1 MPPDISR
8 SFHGLRSAVPFWS
21 LRLHHETREVLAMRQ
36 DTLEPPRLSVDRGA
50 MLSAVVEGGYGYCAT
65 SDLSASGLQQALDRA
80 TRWAEATRGKSVV
93 RYEPAKF
100 GAPRGEYESSA
111 GAEPP
116 SRRAIH
122 DLLAAE
128 CKAAQADE
136 RLVERFAALGLYEQE
151 RLYMTNTGGEVRQR
165 FRFTV
170 PYMRVTANKGTVTQ
184 ARSLDYE
191 QQGGFDLVE
200 CARFVG
206 SGARL
211 ADEALQLLAA
221 PNCPSEKM
229 ELLLMPDQMMLQVH
243 ESIGHPL
250 DPPRHADAYQRL
262 VVNRRFA
269 QQVPVRLR
277 MGRADRGGTAYP
289 GGEES
294 ELPRR
299 LGHLLAEPAR
309 GRRCEHLRGPR
320 HALLRQ
326 G

>member
-1 MPPDISR
+1 MALNIR
-8 SFHGLRSAVPFWS
+8 ALRSTAPFWS
-21 LRLHHETREVLAMRQ
+21 VRYHEEKRETLAMRQ

-50 MLSAVVEGGYGYCAT
+50 MLTAVVDGGFGYCAT
-65 SDLSASGLQQALDRA
+65 SDLSVSGLQQALDRA

-116 SRRAIH
+116 SRGAIH

-136 RLVERFAALGLYEQE
+136 RIVERFAALGLYEQE

-170 PYMRVTANKGTVTQ
+170 PYMRVTANKGTVKQ

-191 QQGGFDLVE
+191 QQGGFELVE
-200 CARFVG
+200 RARFVG

-211 ADEALQLLAA
+211 AGEALQLLAA

-229 ELLLMPDQMMLQVH
+229 DLLLMPDQMMLQVH

-250 DPPRHADAYQRL
+250 ELDRILGDERNYAGTSFVTPDMFGTYRYGSPLLNVTYDPSRREEVASFAFDDDGSPAQREFIIEHGIL
-262 VVNRRFA
+262 KR
-269 QQVPVRLR
+269 PL
-277 MGRADRGGTAYP
+277 GGQI
-289 GGEES
+289 S
-294 ELPRR
+294 
-299 LGHLLAEPAR
+299 
-309 GRRCEHLRGPR
+309 
-320 HALLRQ
+320 
-326 G
+326 